1 LAEIGADRELTQRG
15 ARVECRRAGVIRSHS
30 SNKGRMRW
38 FRDNLR
44 QGSWF
49 ALLALTI
56 NLALSFGHFHA
67 IDGKVVSGGLI
78 SALTAAATPDDGS
91 KPNHPA
97 EGHVD
102 VLCPICVASSALA
115 HALSAPPPVL
125 PVAFASVTLTP
136 TFPVVVALVEPPRAA
151 FRSRGPPLS

>member
-1 LAEIGADRELTQRG
+1 
-15 ARVECRRAGVIRSHS
+15 
-30 SNKGRMRW
+30 MRW
-38 FRDNLR
+38 FRDNLG

-67 IDGKVVSGGLI
+67 FDGKVVSGGLI
-78 SALTAAATPDDGS
+78 ATIAAAANSDDGS
-91 KPNHPA
+91 KPNHPP

-102 VLCPICVASSALA
+102 VLCPICVAASAMA
-115 HALSAPPPVL
+115 HALAPTPPAV
-125 PVAFASVTLTP
+125 PVEFASVAITHTR
-136 TFPVVVALVEPPRAA
+136 PVIVARVEPPPAA